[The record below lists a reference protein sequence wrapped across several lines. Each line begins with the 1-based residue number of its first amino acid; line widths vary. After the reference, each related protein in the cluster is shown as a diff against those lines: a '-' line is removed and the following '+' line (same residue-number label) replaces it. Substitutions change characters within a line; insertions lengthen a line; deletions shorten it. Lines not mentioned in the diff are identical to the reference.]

1 MKFHLLAKEELKL
14 CSDILGEIITFLHSK
29 KLDNEDNV
37 ERDIFV
43 LVDVV
48 MQPLMQTLMTLERE
62 ILSTVTVRSQLIQGI
77 SRQSVIS
84 NSALTEGRM

>member
-62 ILSTVTVRSQLIQGI
+62 ILSTVTVRSQLI
-77 SRQSVIS
+77 
-84 NSALTEGRM
+84 N